1 MEDAN
6 VKKIIV
12 NGEELEIYTS
22 ITNEEIED
30 NSDLFYKKELLE
42 DTIEL
47 DNIINEIK
55 NGDNNGW
62 C

>member
-55 NGDNNGW
+55 NGDNNG
-62 C
+62 

>member
-30 NSDLFYKKELLE
+30 NSDLSYKKELLE

-55 NGDNNGW
+55 NGDNNG
-62 C
+62 

>member
-1 MEDAN
+1 MEKEKK
-6 VKKIIV
+6 KKIIV

-55 NGDNNGW
+55 NGDNNG
-62 C
+62 